1 MRLSYKTWLEE
12 NGHVFGDGLAALM
25 ENIEQYGSIYQA
37 ARQLDMSY
45 RYAWGTIRKAEE
57 RLGYKLL
64 NKQVGGENGGGAE
77 LTPAGK
83 ELLEK
88 YITFRTEVDAELIGL
103 FRRYFPAGQ
112 EDRADE

>member
-1 MRLSYKTWLEE
+1 MRLGYKIWLEE
-12 NGHVFGDGLAALM
+12 NGRVFGDGLAALL
-25 ENIEQYGSIYQA
+25 ENIERLGSIYQA
-37 ARQLDMSY
+37 ARHLEMSY

-64 NKQVGGENGGGAE
+64 AKHVGGEAGGGAE

-88 YITFRTEVDAELIGL
+88 YTAFRKAADAEMTKL
-103 FRRYFPAGQ
+103 FKRYFTVG
-112 EDRADE
+112 